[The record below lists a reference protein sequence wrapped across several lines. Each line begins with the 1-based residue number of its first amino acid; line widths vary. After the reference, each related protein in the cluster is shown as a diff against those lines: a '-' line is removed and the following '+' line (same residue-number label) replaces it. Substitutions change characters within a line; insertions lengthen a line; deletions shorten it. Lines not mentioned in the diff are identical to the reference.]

1 MFLWHQTE
9 SYLLENLQSQKG
21 DFLLENL
28 NIKKS
33 SDDVQWNV
41 WTNIKTLYARN
52 NIFKKRIPNMIFWII
67 YIFVQISF
75 VGTALGRFSQ
85 FFFFNFLS
93 PTMVGDIFIHIQP
106 PPPPP
111 SPHHEKDSYGHGTM
125 FKVNNKNINV
135 VVLVFLLLTLK
146 INTAFPSVSIV
157 DFEQVNV
164 SWIIGNFTKCSI

>member
-28 NIKKS
+28 NIKKN

-85 FFFFNFLS
+85 FFFF
-93 PTMVGDIFIHIQP
+93 
-106 PPPPP
+106 
-111 SPHHEKDSYGHGTM
+111 
-125 FKVNNKNINV
+125 
-135 VVLVFLLLTLK
+135 
-146 INTAFPSVSIV
+146 
-157 DFEQVNV
+157 
-164 SWIIGNFTKCSI
+164 

>member
-28 NIKKS
+28 NIKKN

-67 YIFVQISF
+67 YIFVQMSF

-85 FFFFNFLS
+85 CFFFNFLS
-93 PTMVGDIFIHIQP
+93 PTIVADIFIHSQP
-106 PPPPP
+106 PP
-111 SPHHEKDSYGHGTM
+111 SSHHEKASYGHGTM

-157 DFEQVNV
+157 YFEQVNV

>member
-1 MFLWHQTE
+1 M
-9 SYLLENLQSQKG
+9 
-21 DFLLENL
+21 
-28 NIKKS
+28 
-33 SDDVQWNV
+33 
-41 WTNIKTLYARN
+41 
-52 NIFKKRIPNMIFWII
+52 
-67 YIFVQISF
+67 SF

-85 FFFFNFLS
+85 CFFLNFLS
-93 PTMVGDIFIHIQP
+93 PTIVADIFIHSQP
-106 PPPPP
+106 PP
-111 SPHHEKDSYGHGTM
+111 SSHHEKASYGHGTM